1 MNAAPNEQSTTA
13 AISSE
18 SPNRPI
24 GCLAIK
30 TARRSLFWRSPSV
43 IFEYIEGYYNNQR
56 LHSALGC
63 HKAEKS
69 DQPLDT
75 FIHFAFKVLLKK

>member
-1 MNAAPNEQSTTA
+1 MQLRASRDRVPLPQFLPNPQTG
-13 AISSE
+13 
-18 SPNRPI
+18 RF

-56 LHSALGC
+56 LHSALGYQ
-63 HKAEKS
+63 S
-69 DQPLDT
+69 PRQY
-75 FIHFAFKVLLKK
+75 